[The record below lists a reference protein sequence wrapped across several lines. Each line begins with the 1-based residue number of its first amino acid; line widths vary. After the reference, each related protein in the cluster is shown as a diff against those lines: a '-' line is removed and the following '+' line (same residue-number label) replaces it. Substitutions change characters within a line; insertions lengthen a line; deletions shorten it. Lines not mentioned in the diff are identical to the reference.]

1 NLSKLRSSR
10 NKATN
15 K

>member
-1 NLSKLRSSR
+1 MN

-15 K
+15 KNMT